1 MHTWKPMFSLISLSI
16 TALTFPT
23 LRRVCSHCRVFKANN
38 SAESPLFGGALVALN
53 VHQLEKNYPPV
64 HRFRLQLFH
73 V

>member
-23 LRRVCSHCRVFKANN
+23 LRRVCSHCRVFKAN
-38 SAESPLFGGALVALN
+38 SAESPLFGGVQVALN
-53 VHQLEKNYPPV
+53 VHQLEKKYPPV
-64 HRFRLQLFH
+64 HRFRLQSSH